1 MKVGFITILLSI
13 VVNTFAQVDSKLFF
27 EFQPSYFY
35 AQHNPSSFDTQIDQF
50 DNGNWYAALV
60 HSEDVN
66 KFVQLPYIVALNLN
80 GNYNNIKWRAI
91 YPIKRDIEAW
101 LKSEDKSNIPLSFD
115 EIDINSIND
124 AWIFYSD
131 TLNSL
136 KLGRFIPDFRI
147 NEFKSVHLDFQNY
160 TEGIQYTFEGTI
172 AQYSFSAF
180 SLNSWLSQNN
190 PNGEN
195 ELYLQENNKA
205 INQKGRSYNESIRT
219 LFYHSIHFNLNY
231 FKIGFKETA
240 LIGGKVPGFAQIS
253 PFTFWHNNYGDGY
266 TNTVTSINI
275 HSTFF
280 DKKLRLLAEFAMDD
294 ITAGSA
300 ENLEAAEQVLA
311 TQIGFKYTSRYTYK
325 PYFSLFWINTHSKWG
340 EHPLP
345 LLRLSQ
351 RKTMS
356 TNNRLQ
362 EDPYYT
368 DTWVS
373 DQPLGYFR
381 GAGIND
387 YRLKVGFH
395 LSRNQTFELESSFLE
410 TRCLVAEDFFC
421 LSKPGYGYYLS
432 AEWLLKTND
441 KSSLPDL
448 IIKPS
453 WDSRD
458 FRGFNLQIL
467 SHWKFLLLPF

>member
-1 MKVGFITILLSI
+1 MKVRFITILLSI
-13 VVNTFAQVDSKLFF
+13 VFNTFAQVESKLYF

-35 AQHNPSSFDTQIDQF
+35 TQPNPISFDKQIDQF
-50 DNGNWYAALV
+50 DNSNWYAAMV
-60 HSEDVN
+60 HSEDAN

-80 GNYNNIKWRAI
+80 GIYNNIEWRAI

-101 LKSEDKSNIPLSFD
+101 FKSEDKSNIPLSFD

-124 AWIFYSD
+124 AWISYFD
-131 TLNSL
+131 TLNSVQ
-136 KLGRFIPDFRI
+136 LGRFIPNLKVND
-147 NEFKSVHLDFQNY
+147 FKSVHLDFQNY
-160 TEGIQYTFEGTI
+160 TEGIQYNFQGNI
-172 AQYSFSAF
+172 ADYSFSAY

-190 PNGEN
+190 PHGDS
-195 ELYLQENNKA
+195 ELYLQKNNKA

-219 LFYHSIHFNLNY
+219 LFYHTIHFDLNY
-231 FKIGFKETA
+231 LKIGFKESA
-240 LIGGKVPGFAQIS
+240 LIGGKVPGFSQVS

-266 TNTVTSINI
+266 TNTVTSIDFQ
-275 HSTFF
+275 STLFN
-280 DKKLRLLAEFAMDD
+280 KQLRILAEFAMDD

-300 ENLEAAEQVLA
+300 ENSEAAEQVLA
-311 TQIGFKYTSRYTYK
+311 TQIGFGYASKYTYN

-362 EDPYYT
+362 SEPYYT
-368 DTWVS
+368 DTWIS
-373 DQPLGYFR
+373 DQPLGYSR
-381 GAGIND
+381 GAGTND
-387 YRLKVGFH
+387 YRLQLGLL
-395 LSRNQTFELESSFLE
+395 LSKNQKLILESTLME
-410 TRCLVAEDFFC
+410 TRCSIEENFFC

-432 AEWLLKTND
+432 AEWQLKANNY
-441 KSSLPDL
+441 SNFPDL
-448 IIKPS
+448 KIKTS

-458 FRGFNLQIL
+458 FRGLNLKVL
-467 SHWKFLLLPF
+467 SHWKFRLLPF